1 LIKDDRANSTRRE
14 KKKGEMKK
22 LANFGLLMALAATLG
37 AAQQASSQNSSQ
49 SSAQNS
55 VQKDGDSW
63 TSVTNGSLTGVHNL
77 HINADIGAVQV
88 SGGANQ
94 GISYVI
100 RNRSYEPSQAKAQR
114 QFDSYKVS
122 AYVRGDTA
130 WIVGDWKGGRLHKFA
145 SDVIVTV
152 PREMELVKI
161 QAGGGAVVATGI
173 AGRLEANSGGGT
185 IHLDDIGGAIVAET
199 GGDAI
204 DVGNVG
210 SDLTVRTGGGAIHI
224 GSAKGKVI
232 AESGGGN
239 LDLVSGSQG
248 ASLETGAGSIH
259 VQKCTG
265 EVKASTGGGSIDLGE
280 IIGSAK
286 MEAGGG
292 SLKIGSASGPVKA
305 ETGGGVIELWG
316 VPVAHV
322 ETGAGAV
329 IAKFISA
336 GSDQGGSELETGVG
350 DITVYL
356 MPNVN
361 LTIHASI
368 EAASGHRILSDF
380 PEIKV
385 SSEGGQW
392 GPKLVTAEG
401 NLNGGGP
408 VLKVRTSM
416 GNIYI
421 RRAQ

>member
-1 LIKDDRANSTRRE
+1 
-14 KKKGEMKK
+14 MKNLAK
-22 LANFGLLMALAATLG
+22 LGLLIALAATLC
-37 AAQQASSQNSSQ
+37 AVQQASAQ
-49 SSAQNS
+49 SSI
-55 VQKDGDSW
+55 QKEGNNW
-63 TSVTNGSLTGVHNL
+63 TSVLNGSLASVHNL
-77 HINADIGAVQV
+77 HIKVDIGAVRV
-88 SGGANQ
+88 EGGANQ

-100 RNRSYEPSQAKAQR
+100 RNKSYESSEERARK
-114 QFDSYKVS
+114 QFDSYKIS

-130 WIVGDWKGGRLHKFA
+130 WIVGDWQGGRPRKFS
-145 SDVIVTV
+145 SDFTVTV
-152 PREMELVKI
+152 PREMDDVKI
-161 QAGGGAVVATGI
+161 ETDGGAIVTTGI
-173 AGRLEANSGGGT
+173 AGSLDAESGGGP
-185 IHLDDIGGAIVAET
+185 IHLDDIGGPIVAET
-199 GGDAI
+199 GGEAI

-210 SDLTVRTGGGAIHI
+210 SDLTVRTGGGAIRI

-259 VQKCTG
+259 VEKCTG
-265 EVKASTGGGSIDLGE
+265 EVKATTGGGSIDLGE
-280 IIGSAK
+280 IIGAAT

-292 SLKIGSASGPVKA
+292 SIKIVSASGRVNA

-322 ETGAGAV
+322 ETGAGSV

-336 GSDQGGSELETGVG
+336 GGDKEGSELETGVG
-350 DITVYL
+350 DITVYV

-361 LTIHASI
+361 MTIHASI
-368 EAASGHRILSDF
+368 EAATGHRILSDF

-392 GPKLVTAEG
+392 DPKLVTAEG

-408 VLKVRTSM
+408 VLKVRTTM